1 VVLLVLL
8 MVRVGSCCLLLSI
21 ARRRGVSVPLLPL
34 LPLRLPLVLLLC
46 LGRKRR
52 EGGKLGVL
60 LLLLVLL
67 LGGCC
72 CSSSSSSCSKSSRV
86 HCSGMTFDL
95 FEAALESGG
104 IHLPV

>member
-1 VVLLVLL
+1 
-8 MVRVGSCCLLLSI
+8 
-21 ARRRGVSVPLLPL
+21 
-34 LPLRLPLVLLLC
+34 
-46 LGRKRR
+46 
-52 EGGKLGVL
+52 L

-95 FEAALESGG
+95 FEAALKSGG